1 MIKIYKKEMKAYFLN
16 PLGYVYFT
24 LFFLITSIL
33 FVWLN
38 IAQGSSNF
46 THVLMN
52 LRLALMIFIPTITM
66 KLLVEERRNKTEQ
79 LLFTVPITIPQIV
92 VGKFL
97 AAATMLL
104 LTLLISFIY
113 PITLS
118 FFTSIYF
125 PEVISAYIGFFLL
138 GASLIAICMFLT
150 SFTES
155 QVVAFLIGI
164 GSIFGLWM
172 FEVLTNFITNRLI
185 REIVDAFCLIQKYGD
200 FSSGLLNITTMFY
213 YLTVIV
219 MFIFLTV
226 RQIERRRIG

>member
-1 MIKIYKKEMKAYFLN
+1 MIQIYKKEMKAYFLN
-16 PLGYVYFT
+16 PLGYVYLT

-33 FVWLN
+33 FIWLN
-38 IAQGSSNF
+38 IAQASSNF
-46 THVLMN
+46 SHVLMN

-66 KLLVEERRNKTEQ
+66 KLLVEERKNKTEQ
-79 LLFTVPITIPQIV
+79 LLFTVPLTIPQIV
-92 VGKFL
+92 IGKFL
-97 AAATMLL
+97 AAATMLFI
-104 LTLLISFIY
+104 TLLITFIY
-113 PITLS
+113 PLTLA

-125 PEVISAYIGFFLL
+125 PELISAYIGFFLL
-138 GASLIAICMFLT
+138 GTSLIAMCMFLT

-155 QVVAFLIGI
+155 PVVAFLVGI

-172 FEVLTNFITNRLI
+172 FEVLTNFVTNRLI
-185 REIVDAFCLIQKYGD
+185 REILSSFCLIQKYGD
-200 FSSGLLNITTMFY
+200 FSAGILNITTIFY